1 MIVIRGVGASSGI
14 AMGPAYILDA
24 EKMRAHKTKISKTSV
39 KSEVLKF
46 KNAVDL
52 TLKDLD
58 TAEAKALK
66 MLGKE
71 HAKLIETHKM
81 ILQDPLIKKDIPN
94 KIIKENV
101 TAEYALLQT
110 LETLDEAFN
119 RIEDTFFKER
129 RHDLFDVCKKL
140 HNHIAKKSEQKFK
153 DITTPVIVI
162 AHTLYP
168 SDTISLQEK
177 KVLGFTT
184 DIGGKTSH
192 TALLAQT
199 MQLPAVVGLLN
210 ASGQIK
216 NGEMIIIDGEQG
228 LLIVAPDKKTLD
240 KYKKLRKQYLE
251 SEKNLKAI
259 DKLPTI
265 TKDGHKIK
273 LMLNIDVSEDLSKI
287 EINADGVGL
296 LRTEFLFMNRNSAPG
311 EEEQKSVYTRVLK
324 HFKNKPVIIRLADLG
339 GDKLC
344 QYAIDKE
351 LCVKEDNPFMGLRGI
366 RLFLRYPDM
375 LKTQLRAIY
384 KAAEDKQIK
393 DTNIK
398 IMIPMVSTLAEILET
413 KKIIK
418 EVKNELILT
427 NAKVENIEVGIM
439 VEVPSC
445 ALTLD
450 NILGEVDFISIGTND
465 LIQYILATDRGNP
478 KITDMYDPYN
488 PSVLRI
494 ISLIIKTAHQK
505 GKPVAVCGDIATDK
519 NISPLLVGLGIDSLS
534 VTPQTYL
541 KTKQKIRNITFEDC
555 SKVVSQS
562 LLMANPKEIKKFV
575 VENLNENP

>member
-1 MIVIRGVGASSGI
+1 MIVIRGIGASSGI
-14 AMGPAYILDA
+14 AIGPAYILDA
-24 EKMRAHKTKISKTSV
+24 EKINAQKTSISKASV
-39 KSEVLKF
+39 KAEVLKF
-46 KNAVDL
+46 KNAVAL

-58 TAEAKALK
+58 EAEDRALK

-71 HAKLIETHKM
+71 HAQLIETHKM
-81 ILQDPLIKKDIPN
+81 ILKDPLITKDIPN
-94 KIIKENV
+94 KIIKEEI
-101 TAEYALLQT
+101 TAEYALIKT
-110 LETLDEAFN
+110 LETLNEAFS

-129 RHDLFDVCKKL
+129 RHDLFDVCKRL
-140 HNHIAKKSEQKFK
+140 HNHIAKKTEQKFK
-153 DITTPVIVI
+153 DIKTPVIVVSH
-162 AHTLYP
+162 ALYP
-168 SDTISLQEK
+168 SDTIALQEK

-192 TALLAQT
+192 TALLAQG
-199 MQLPAVVGLLN
+199 MQLPAIVGLLN
-210 ASGQIK
+210 ASRQIK
-216 NGEMIIIDGEQG
+216 NDEMIIIDGEQG
-228 LLIVAPDKKTLD
+228 VLIVSPDKKTLD
-240 KYKKLRKQYLE
+240 KYRKLRKQYLE

-259 DKLPTI
+259 DKLPTV

-273 LMLNIDVSEDLSKI
+273 LMLNVDVSEDLNKI

-296 LRTEFLFMNRNSAPG
+296 LRTEFLFMNRNAAPG
-311 EEEQKSVYTRVLK
+311 EEEQVKAYKKILK
-324 HFKNKPVIIRLADLG
+324 HFKNKTVIIRLADLG

-351 LCVKEDNPFMGLRGI
+351 LCIKESNPFMGLRGI
-366 RLFLRYPDM
+366 RLFLKYPDM
-375 LKTQLRAIY
+375 LKTQLRSIY

-393 DTNIK
+393 DTNVK
-398 IMIPMVSTLAEILET
+398 IMLPMISTLAEILET

-418 EVKNELILT
+418 QVKNELILT
-427 NAKVENIEVGIM
+427 NAKVDNVEIGIM

-450 NILGEVDFISIGTND
+450 NILGEIDFISIGTND

-478 KITDMYDPYN
+478 KIADRYDPYN

-505 GKPVAVCGDIATDK
+505 GKPVGVCGDIATDK
-519 NISPLLVGLGIDSLS
+519 NISPLLVGLGVDSLS
-534 VTPQTYL
+534 VTPQAYL
-541 KTKQKIRNITFEDC
+541 RTKQKIRNITFEDC
-555 SKVVSQS
+555 SKVVSES

-575 VENLNENP
+575 IENLNENP

>member
-168 SDTISLQEK
+168 SDKSIPSWNK
-177 KVLGFTT
+177 
-184 DIGGKTSH
+184 
-192 TALLAQT
+192 
-199 MQLPAVVGLLN
+199 LN
-210 ASGQIK
+210 R
-216 NGEMIIIDGEQG
+216 
-228 LLIVAPDKKTLD
+228 
-240 KYKKLRKQYLE
+240 YKDERK
-251 SEKNLKAI
+251 I
-259 DKLPTI
+259 
-265 TKDGHKIK
+265 
-273 LMLNIDVSEDLSKI
+273 
-287 EINADGVGL
+287 
-296 LRTEFLFMNRNSAPG
+296 
-311 EEEQKSVYTRVLK
+311 
-324 HFKNKPVIIRLADLG
+324 
-339 GDKLC
+339 
-344 QYAIDKE
+344 
-351 LCVKEDNPFMGLRGI
+351 
-366 RLFLRYPDM
+366 
-375 LKTQLRAIY
+375 
-384 KAAEDKQIK
+384 
-393 DTNIK
+393 
-398 IMIPMVSTLAEILET
+398 
-413 KKIIK
+413 
-418 EVKNELILT
+418 
-427 NAKVENIEVGIM
+427 
-439 VEVPSC
+439 
-445 ALTLD
+445 D
-450 NILGEVDFISIGTND
+450 NINILYCD
-465 LIQYILATDRGNP
+465 L
-478 KITDMYDPYN
+478 YN
-488 PSVLRI
+488 
-494 ISLIIKTAHQK
+494 
-505 GKPVAVCGDIATDK
+505 
-519 NISPLLVGLGIDSLS
+519 
-534 VTPQTYL
+534 TPDLQ
-541 KTKQKIRNITFEDC
+541 
-555 SKVVSQS
+555 
-562 LLMANPKEIKKFV
+562 
-575 VENLNENP
+575 

>member
-1 MIVIRGVGASSGI
+1 MIVIRGIGASSGI
-14 AMGPAYILDA
+14 AIGPAYILDA
-24 EKMRAHKTKISKTSV
+24 EKIRAEKTKIDKSST

-46 KNAVDL
+46 KHAVAL

-58 TAEAKALK
+58 EAENRALK
-66 MLGKE
+66 MLGEE
-71 HAKLIETHKM
+71 HAQLIETHKM
-81 ILQDPLIKKDIPN
+81 ILKDPLITKDIPN
-94 KIIKENV
+94 KIIKEQI
-101 TAEYALLQT
+101 TAEYALIKT
-110 LETLDEAFN
+110 LETLNEAFS

-129 RHDLFDVCKKL
+129 RHDLFDVCKRL

-153 DITTPVIVI
+153 DIKTPVIVI
-162 AHTLYP
+162 SQSLYP

-192 TALLAQT
+192 TALLAQS

-210 ASGQIK
+210 ASRQIT

-228 LLIVAPDKKTLD
+228 LLIVSPDKKTVD

-259 DKLPTI
+259 DKLPTV

-273 LMLNIDVSEDLSKI
+273 LMLNIDVHENLSKI

-296 LRTEFLFMNRNSAPG
+296 LRTEFLFMNRNAAPG
-311 EEEQKSVYTRVLK
+311 EEEQAKAYKKVLK
-324 HFKNKPVIIRLADLG
+324 HFKNKTVIVRLADLG

-344 QYAIDKE
+344 QYAIDKD
-351 LCVKEDNPFMGLRGI
+351 LCVQENNPFMGLRGI
-366 RLFLRYPDM
+366 RLFLKYPDM

-384 KAAEDKQIK
+384 KSADDKDIK

-413 KKIIK
+413 KKMIK
-418 EVKNELILT
+418 KVKSELILT
-427 NAKVENIEVGIM
+427 NAKIENIELGIM

-478 KITDMYDPYN
+478 KIADMYDPYN
-488 PSVLRI
+488 PSVLRM

-519 NISPLLVGLGIDSLS
+519 NISPLLVGLGVDSLS
-534 VTPQTYL
+534 VTPQAYL

-562 LLMANPKEIKKFV
+562 LLMANPSEIKKFV
-575 VENLNENP
+575 IENLNENP